1 MKNEINVNDTKTDG
15 TAKADVIH
23 GRDDGIKNG
32 NHIGDGDKIY
42 AGSGDDVVFGDAEN
56 DFIDGG
62 DGDDTIFGDVGH
74 DELRGGAGDDVMVG
88 GAGNDIIR
96 GGNGNDTAVYTG
108 KFEDYTLEHYENGW
122 KKSFL
127 GVVDNRPSSPDGHDY
142 VQKNSV
148 EYLVFKDGAYNI
160 ATTEFKEGS
169 YEDTLGNRTP
179 FYVDKY
185 STVETLT
192 NKTFMGKPVFRKI
205 FASTIKGGIKKD
217 IYYIV
222 GNIEDLEVATDI
234 KVETHRTDS
243 GIQIFNQ
250 NYLTMFQAIA
260 PQSEVKRWGNRVVGD
275 AKESNNIAFRALMT
289 HKQYEDFKIM
299 VEYTKK

>member
-1 MKNEINVNDTKTDG
+1 MKNEINVNDAKTDG
-15 TAKADVIH
+15 TEKADVIH

-42 AGSGDDVVFGDAEN
+42 AGHGDDVVLGDAEN

-62 DGDDTIFGDVGH
+62 NGDDTILGDAGH
-74 DELRGGAGDDVMVG
+74 DELRGGNGDDVMVG

-108 KFEDYTLEHYENGW
+108 KFADYTLEHYDNGW

-127 GVVDNRPSSPDGHDY
+127 GVVDNRQSSPDGHDY

-205 FASTIKGGIKKD
+205 IELGDLRRYASNKNKWHTIPFG
-217 IYYIV
+217 
-222 GNIEDLEVATDI
+222 IEDMDEQTDVKWCGHTPMTCI
-234 KVETHRTDS
+234 LSH
-243 GIQIFNQ
+243 NA
-250 NYLTMFQAIA
+250 QA
-260 PQSEVKRWGNRVVGD
+260 RWRFDKNAITIVISTNAWSAYFGGHPV
-275 AKESNNIAFRALMT
+275 
-289 HKQYEDFKIM
+289 KIM